1 MDSGDGK
8 DYREKVA
15 SKGSYVLIA
24 SLPTG
29 EWIAEASVSF
39 PGITATAETPN
50 LAFEALVDK
59 LVYHLKAQTLPTPR
73 LSH

>member
-1 MDSGDGK
+1 MDSGNDNVDK
-8 DYREKVA
+8 IT

-39 PGITATAETPN
+39 PGITATASTPN